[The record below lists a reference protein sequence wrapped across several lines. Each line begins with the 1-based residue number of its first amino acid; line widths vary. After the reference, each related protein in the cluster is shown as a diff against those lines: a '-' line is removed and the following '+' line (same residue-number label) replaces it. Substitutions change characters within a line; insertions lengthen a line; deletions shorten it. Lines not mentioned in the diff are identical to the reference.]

1 MSCSELQDQ
10 LYSLDLSIIESNPQ
24 LHPLTKSPSRWMVR
38 PVTSS
43 NGSFSSTCDAHH
55 AMTLCKEL
63 EAYVDVVG
71 EMCHESENKATENDS
86 AFAMAS
92 VRRKALV
99 FENAVYYYLYNR
111 LVDFLSS
118 RDIVNQQIAEVLS
131 ACQPGEVVMIRDAL
145 YRLGVAQLNSEEQ
158 DDEDGGME
166 KSSDGVMVE
175 EELMLL

>member
-10 LYSLDLSIIESNPQ
+10 LYSLDLSVIESNPQ
-24 LHPLTKSPSRWMVR
+24 LHPLTKSTSRWIVR
-38 PVTSS
+38 P
-43 NGSFSSTCDAHH
+43 NSTPDAHH

-63 EAYVDVVG
+63 EAYVHVVG
-71 EMCHESENKATENDS
+71 EMCHESENEPSEYDS
-86 AFAMAS
+86 AFALAS

-99 FENAVYYYLYNR
+99 FENAAYYYLYNR

-131 ACQPGEVVMIRDAL
+131 TCQPGEVVMIRDAL

-158 DDEDGGME
+158 EAEDGGML
-166 KSSDGVMVE
+166 E
-175 EELMLL
+175 EEIMLP